1 VAREAKVVYTAED
14 RTGPAT
20 ASAKAGLMSVKEA
33 AAIAGFQLASLGSAA
48 TLAGIVA
55 MVKKAAEGVDA
66 LNDIR
71 DATGATVENISAL
84 ERVQMQYG
92 HAQGTATT
100 SLIKFNQ
107 ALQATV
113 KPGSDAEKVIAAL
126 GLNAK
131 QLRDMDPAE
140 ALRETAIALNRYADD
155 GAKARAVQ
163 ELFGKSLREVAP
175 FLKDLAESGELVATV
190 TTKQA
195 EEAEKFNRELF
206 KLQGNVT
213 ILAREMA
220 NPLITT
226 VNEFIQSLRDAQ
238 KEGEGFGGTLLRVA
252 SVMPTFSNAG
262 GAIGRWL
269 REQFVGPEQ
278 LNGFTAAR
286 KAIDDINE
294 ALKDTSLREGERNA
308 LLRERVRL
316 EGQLAGY
323 LNSSAGAGRGTG
335 GYSFAKTSLEL
346 PVIEQNTKKVAKAIK
361 EASEAEKDWAYH
373 TKHNR
378 EAQVKA
384 VEAMFAGWKE
394 EEQFRAREVA
404 MAADA
409 EQKIL
414 QRVYL
419 LEQESTTFGMLESQV
434 VRVTLRRLEDMRTAA
449 AAGGENVDAVD
460 RQIAAQQR
468 LIAALEGKELRA
480 ANQQGADSA
489 ATSWASVGDAF
500 VDNLMRGGKSVA
512 QYLKDLFRTLVL
524 RPILAPIGQAVSGVM
539 GSMFGTTASAATG
552 GAGGSSA
559 LGSLGNLASLGSLFG
574 AGGLGGSVA
583 AGMGWLTG
591 ASTLG
596 GTFTAATSLMG
607 TGTLAGTMSGAGMML
622 GAAAP
627 FLLAAVA
634 IYSLLK
640 RKGGDKQDGVFGT
653 INSGIGQ
660 GNRSSELGLAAQTT
674 AGGIQS
680 QFDSLAR
687 SLGLADPGVQFGV
700 GISTDPKGDSPSFLD
715 VTASRAGQTLFTS
728 LDRNVGRSQEEL
740 QKALTAGSSRAIL
753 GALQSL
759 AGTTAGAVY
768 ETRTS
773 TRTRQVREGSAEG
786 GELVDYVE
794 TITEQVLSTTY
805 DAASRAAAE
814 AASNIPRTIRDML
827 RGVDFASMSAEAADA
842 LLASITAVSNG
853 VSTFRAAA
861 QAWPV
866 REIQALGFDTTAALV
881 QFSGGIEQ
889 LLGNVTAYIDNF
901 YTEGEKRAQSVK
913 NITRILA
920 AAGLTVTEEQVG
932 AATRAQFRAIA
943 EAQDLTTEAG
953 QRNYAALMSVAGAF
967 ASLTETTGNLADTT
981 GDAAAAVGDLVD
993 AAERLAGIN
1002 RRADSYAERFLTPSE
1017 LQGYRTNQVIQSLG
1031 RAGINYTPQQ
1041 VASATLQDVRQLFE
1055 YMGQLGDMD
1064 AQEAILDA
1072 VDAFL
1077 ALKDAAASGAE
1088 TTQDL
1093 ARRIQDLG
1101 KGVFEYVRDLKATRG
1116 GTASALDLLTGT
1128 GNNYRQDLALARAND
1143 PDALARITNT
1153 AQAYI
1158 EAAKGYGASG
1168 PGTQAIIDRV
1178 IAELGALPAT
1188 QSYEQQILLTLGT
1201 ISDTL
1206 DLTQAN
1212 TLLKLEAM
1220 LTKSEVTQKTM
1231 AAILSRL
1238 SEDSILSY
1246 GKAEVSAIYGAIEFN
1261 TRRTAELLAA
1271 MGAVGG
1277 ITLGGGTTGSTP
1289 PPGAAAGGATGG
1301 TTGDTTTDAQ
1311 RFAQEL
1317 ALYEQLKGSGKSIYQ
1332 AANDAAGWDAATVDA
1347 WLTRTGLP
1355 AFERGTPYIERG
1367 GLALLHPAE
1376 AVMTAGDNRGWV
1388 AAMREVAAEVRLL
1401 RQENAALR
1409 AENAA
1414 LVRHEVAANG
1424 RKIDALER
1432 VAEGVDKL
1440 ADGRRGEPVA
1450 PRGVVRA

>member
-1 VAREAKVVYTAED
+1 VAREAKVIYTAED

-71 DATGATVENISAL
+71 DATGATIENISAL

-269 REQFVGPEQ
+269 REQFVGPEL

-286 KAIDDINE
+286 KGIEDINE
-294 ALKDTSLREGERNA
+294 ALKEKTLRETERNA

-323 LNSSAGAGRGTG
+323 LTGGGGGFKAGVDDPLSWRGGGRGTG
-335 GYSFAKTSLEL
+335 GYTFAKTSLEL
-346 PVIEQNTKKVAKAIK
+346 PEQEQKTRKVATAIK
-361 EASEAEKDWAYH
+361 EASEAEREWAGYIKDRRKAFL
-373 TKHNR
+373 
-378 EAQVKA
+378 EAHDAEVKA
-384 VEAMFAGWKE
+384 RADRERA
-394 EEQFRAREVA
+394 EEQFRQRLV
-404 MAADA
+404 AADDEA

-414 QRVYL
+414 QRVYQ
-419 LEQESTTFGMLESQV
+419 LEQESKTFGMLESQV
-434 VRVTLRRLEDMRTAA
+434 ARVTLARLEDARAA
-449 AAGGENVDAVD
+449 AHSNQESVEGID

-468 LIAALEGKELRA
+468 LIAALEGKELRE
-480 ANQQGADSA
+480 ANQKAADSA
-489 ATSWASVGDAF
+489 AAAWASVGDAF

-524 RPILAPIGQAVSGVM
+524 RPILAPIGQAVSGVI
-539 GSMFGTTASAATG
+539 GSMFGSTASAATG
-552 GAGGSSA
+552 GGSNVLGSIGSVAGIA
-559 LGSLGNLASLGSLFG
+559 GSLGTFG
-574 AGGLGGSVA
+574 AGLSAGFGG
-583 AGMGWLTG
+583 LTG
-591 ASTLG
+591 SIGGLFGMAGTGATLG
-596 GTFTAATSLMG
+596 GAISAGTTALAAGNIVGGL
-607 TGTLAGTMSGAGMML
+607 GTLAGALGPIALGIAALVSFVKSRGETRAGGQYVNGVFVDGPSGGQIASKEVQQLVGTTMSSINETLRLLGSDARLTKLVTGLEQSEKGKGFAYAGGALTTGT
-622 GAAAP
+622 
-627 FLLAAVA
+627 
-634 IYSLLK
+634 
-640 RKGGDKQDGVFGT
+640 VFGQGIDGLGYMNRRGSMTSEQAFTALGEEIKQAT
-653 INSGIGQ
+653 IQALQAANVPGI
-660 GNRSSELGLAAQTT
+660 LGEYL
-674 AGGIQS
+674 
-680 QFDSLAR
+680 R
-687 SLGLADPGVQFGV
+687 SLGDIDALDGGALDAALARVNKALSEKQALEQRIFE
-700 GISTDPKGDSPSFLD
+700 L
-715 VTASRAGQTLFTS
+715 TATEAQQLARARELERAS
-728 LDRNVGRSQEEL
+728 IDESNHALLDRIY
-740 QKALTAGSSRAIL
+740 ALEDERI
-753 GALQSL
+753 
-759 AGTTAGAVY
+759 
-768 ETRTS
+768 
-773 TRTRQVREGSAEG
+773 
-786 GELVDYVE
+786 
-794 TITEQVLSTTY
+794 
-805 DAASRAAAE
+805 AAE
-814 AASNIPRTIRDML
+814 RVT
-827 RGVDFASMSAEAADA
+827 EA
-842 LLASITAVSNG
+842 V
-853 VSTFRAAA
+853 
-861 QAWPV
+861 
-866 REIQALGFDTTAALV
+866 EETTAA
-881 QFSGGIEQ
+881 
-889 LLGNVTAYIDNF
+889 ID
-901 YTEGEKRAQSVK
+901 E
-913 NITRILA
+913 
-920 AAGLTVTEEQVG
+920 
-932 AATRAQFRAIA
+932 
-943 EAQDLTTEAG
+943 
-953 QRNYAALMSVAGAF
+953 VAVAM
-967 ASLTETTGNLADTT
+967 
-981 GDAAAAVGDLVD
+981 
-993 AAERLAGIN
+993 ERLANIN

-1017 LQGYRTNQVIQSLG
+1017 LQGYRINKIGQSLG
-1031 RAGINYTPQQ
+1031 RAGIGFTPEQIMA
-1041 VASATLQDVRQLFE
+1041 ASLQDVRQLFE
-1055 YMGQLGDMD
+1055 YMQQLGDLD

-1072 VDAFL
+1072 IDAFL
-1077 ALKDAAASGAE
+1077 LLKDAAAGG
-1088 TTQDL
+1088 TQQMEDL

-1116 GTASALDLLTGT
+1116 GTATSQVTLAQRQSS
-1128 GNNYRQDLALARAND
+1128 YYQDLALAQAND
-1143 PDALARITNT
+1143 VDALGRINQT

-1158 EAAKGYGASG
+1158 EAQVRHTASSST
-1168 PGTQAIIDRV
+1168 TQAVIDRV
-1178 IAELGALPAT
+1178 IGQMSALPAYK
-1188 QSYEQQILLTLGT
+1188 SYEQQMLLTLGT

-1206 DLTQAN
+1206 DVTQAS
-1212 TLLKLEAM
+1212 TLAKLEAM

-1277 ITLGGGTTGSTP
+1277 IKLPGTGTTAPPTTGS
-1289 PPGAAAGGATGG
+1289 GG
-1301 TTGDTTTDAQ
+1301 TTGDTPTDAQ
-1311 RFAQEL
+1311 KFAEEL
-1317 ALYEQLKGSGKSIYQ
+1317 ALYNQMQSTGLSIY
-1332 AANDAAGWDAATVDA
+1332 AAAAARGWDPATVDA
-1347 WLTRTGLP
+1347 WLARTGLP
-1355 AFERGTPYIERG
+1355 AFATGGTHRGGARVVGERGWEIEYTGPSRIFNHADSQRLLQGVADGGIERQ
-1367 GLALLHPAE
+1367 LAALRDE
-1376 AVMTAGDNRGWV
+1376 N
-1388 AAMREVAAEVRLL
+1388 RLL
-1401 RQENAALR
+1401 RDELR
-1409 AENAA
+1409 G
-1414 LVRHEVAANG
+1414 LRIV
-1424 RKIDALER
+1424 
-1432 VAEGVDKL
+1432 VAEGASRQIEVQQGIRDNTDGL
-1440 ADGRRGEPVA
+1440 ADQARLAKIQPVA
-1450 PRGVVRA
+1450 VAR